1 MTSMTISDLM
11 QQQWSCIRLCSEDL
25 VKQLKRVHPVFS
37 ALAVVSAG
45 IRPLLAA
52 VLSLNLGVILASDLP
67 ILSADSEQL
76 QSMQT

>member
-1 MTSMTISDLM
+1 M
-11 QQQWSCIRLCSEDL
+11 
-25 VKQLKRVHPVFS
+25 KQLKRVHPVFS